1 MTNAATLRAFFADVW
16 NGGDVAACD
25 RYLAPEYSIWSDP
38 GDPWEGQTMTV
49 EGFKDRMISS
59 RAPFP
64 QQSFHIETLLE
75 SGDDV
80 MVSWTWAGTHLG
92 DLPGFPAS
100 GRKFTLKGM
109 THYVFEA
116 GRIRGHWQ
124 VVDRLGLVNQLQAA
138 SRTQ

>member
-1 MTNAATLRAFFADVW
+1 MTNAETLRAFFADVW

-25 RYLAPEYSIWSDP
+25 RYLAPQYAILSDP
-38 GDPWEGQTMTV
+38 GDPWDGQILSV
-49 EGFKDRMISS
+49 EGFKARMTTS

-64 QQSFHIETLLE
+64 EQCFHIETLLE
-75 SGDDV
+75 AGDDV
-80 MVSWTWAGTHLG
+80 MVSWTWTGTHLG

-100 GRKFTLKGM
+100 GREFTLKGM

-124 VVDRLGLVNQLQAA
+124 VVDRLGLVTQLQAA
-138 SRTQ
+138 SRGQ